1 MNTTKTTKTPIIKSP
16 KIKSREYS
24 LHCKIYSNFQGW
36 STSLCAKRMTI
47 DTELDAHLHTKQ
59 AGVQSERK
67 YPIG

>member
-1 MNTTKTTKTPIIKSP
+1 MNTTKTSKTPIIKSP

-47 DTELDAHLHTKQ
+47 DNWMLIYILSKLGCNQ
-59 AGVQSERK
+59 KGNIQ
-67 YPIG
+67 